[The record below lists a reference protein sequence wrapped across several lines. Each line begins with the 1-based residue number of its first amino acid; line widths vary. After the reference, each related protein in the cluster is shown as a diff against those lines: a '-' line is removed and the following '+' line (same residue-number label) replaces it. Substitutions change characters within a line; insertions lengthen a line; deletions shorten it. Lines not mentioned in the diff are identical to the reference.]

1 MPIQTTRAFFFP
13 LLRHFIP
20 MIVLTSMTMAS
31 YFIDNDSAGEKLATT
46 LSVILSIVLYHNRI
60 EDKAPPVSYATVSD
74 YFKIWCV
81 EIPMVLMLGQNVL
94 AIWGHNYADPPR
106 ESLDTNLFYAWC
118 AFFAAAITG
127 FLAFTFFLWRKKK
140 SGAKG
145 YDYLA
150 GGSLKSGQ
158 SEFSGEKKPLPVVAQ
173 VLMNV
178 HQMY

>member
-1 MPIQTTRAFFFP
+1 MRNSDDIVLFDNF
-13 LLRHFIP
+13 RHFLP

-31 YFIDNDSAGEKLATT
+31 YFIDNDNAGEKLATT

-60 EDKAPPVSYATVSD
+60 EDRAPPVSYATVSD

>member
-1 MPIQTTRAFFFP
+1 
-13 LLRHFIP
+13 
-20 MIVLTSMTMAS
+20 MTMAS

-94 AIWGHNYADPPR
+94 AIWGHNYADPPQ
-106 ESLDTNLFYAWC
+106 ESLDSQLFYAWC
-118 AFFAAAITG
+118 AFFAAVIIG
-127 FLAFTFFLWRKKK
+127 FFCYTIYLWRKKT

-150 GGSLKSGQ
+150 GGLLATGG
-158 SEFSGEKKPLPVVAQ
+158 SEFSGESEKEVCASEVPGQLVINEYSMAID
-173 VLMNV
+173 
-178 HQMY
+178 

>member
-1 MPIQTTRAFFFP
+1 
-13 LLRHFIP
+13 

-81 EIPMVLMLGQNVL
+81 ETPMVLMLGQNVL
-94 AIWGHNYADPPR
+94 AIWGHNYADPPQ
-106 ESLDTNLFYAWC
+106 ESLDSQLFYGWC
-118 AFFAAAITG
+118 AFFAATIIG
-127 FLAFTFFLWRKKK
+127 FFSYTIYLWRKKT
-140 SGAKG
+140 SGAEG

-150 GGSLKSGQ
+150 GGSRATGG
-158 SEFSGEKKPLPVVAQ
+158 SEFSGEKKEVRAATTSPVPGQ
-173 VLMNV
+173 PLMNDV
-178 HQMY
+178 FKGN